1 MPEIL
6 FLPNQK
12 TINVAPGTGLLD
24 AMRQAGI
31 EIEAPCGGK
40 GSCGKCLVQIISG
53 EVASDSLGLLSE
65 AAVAGGYVLAC
76 KTRVNG
82 SPVQVRV
89 DERIGK
95 SGGKFLEDETETM
108 LIDPTLL
115 PRPDQISPLVTKRF
129 LTVPSPQ
136 IEDGLS
142 DLDRL
147 TQSLGQKNVTCPLPI
162 LRATADALR
171 EQNGAV
177 TVALAETTE
186 QIKIIDLQ
194 AGNHLDENYGIAVD
208 IGTTTVAVQ
217 LVYLPEG
224 KIIGVKSAY
233 NEQIP
238 CGLDVISRIN
248 YARRADRLAE
258 LQTRILNTIN
268 QLVDQLCRNHE
279 IDAHTILNASLA
291 GNTTMIHLLLGLK
304 PEYIRL
310 EPYCPTV
317 HTLPQLPAAD
327 VGLDIHPRAR
337 VWFAPA
343 VGSYVG
349 GDITSG
355 LLCTQLATP
364 SEAISLLIDIG
375 TNGELVIGNAD
386 FLMTCACSAGPAFEG
401 AGIRQGMR
409 AAIGAIDL
417 VTVDP
422 ETGVARY
429 RTIGNVPPR
438 GICGSGMISLLA
450 SLFTTGWL
458 DAAGKL
464 NREKSSPAILP
475 VNGRQAEYVLVPA
488 EATRNGQVLTISETE
503 IENIIRA
510 KAAIYSAIALILEQ
524 IGVTSDAIGKIY
536 IAGGFGRYLDLENA
550 ITIGLI
556 PDLPREKYHYIG
568 NSSLAGA
575 MMTLVSAEH
584 RQRQCALARKMTYL
598 ELNTSPDYMNQY
610 TGALF
615 LPHTDTSLFPS
626 VRK

>member
-1 MPEIL
+1 MPEIT
-6 FLPNQK
+6 FLPQAK
-12 TINVAPGTGLLD
+12 KITVAPGTGLLD
-24 AMRQAGI
+24 AIRQAGI
-31 EIEAPCGGK
+31 GIEAPCGGK

-53 EVASDSLGLLSE
+53 EVASDSLGLLSA
-65 AAVAGGYVLAC
+65 AAVAEGYVLAC

-82 SPVQVRV
+82 SSVQVRV

-95 SGGKFLEDETETM
+95 SGGKFLEDETETL
-108 LIDPTLL
+108 LIDPALL
-115 PRPDQISPLVTKRF
+115 PQPDQIIPLVKKIY
-129 LTVPSPQ
+129 LAVPPPQ
-136 IEDGLS
+136 LEDGLS
-142 DLDRL
+142 DSDRL
-147 TQSLGQKNVTCPLPI
+147 AQRLSTKNCIYPLPV
-162 LRATADALR
+162 LRTLADTLR
-171 EQNGAV
+171 EQHGEV
-177 TVALAETTE
+177 TVAIAESAE
-186 QIKIIDLQ
+186 QVEIIEVEP
-194 AGNHLDENYGIAVD
+194 GNCVPENYGIAVD

-224 KIIGVKSAY
+224 TNIGVKSAY

-248 YARRADRLAE
+248 YARHADRLAE

-279 IDAHTILNASLA
+279 INAHAILNASLA

-317 HTLPQLPAAD
+317 HGLSPLAAAD
-327 VGLDIHPRAR
+327 VGLDIHPRAK

-355 LLCTQLATP
+355 LLCTQLATH

-409 AAIGAIDL
+409 AAIGAIDQ

-422 ETGVARY
+422 ATGVARY
-429 RTIGNVPPR
+429 RTIGNLAPR

-450 SLFTTGWL
+450 SLFATGWL

-475 VNGRQAEYVLVPA
+475 INGRMAEYVLVPA
-488 EATRNGQVLTISETE
+488 EASNGQALTISETE

-524 IGVTSDAIGKIY
+524 IGVTCDAIEKIF

-568 NSSLAGA
+568 NSSLSGA
-575 MMTLVSAEH
+575 RMTLVSADH
-584 RQRQCALARKMTYL
+584 RGRQSELARKMTYL
-598 ELNTSPDYMNQY
+598 ELNTSPDYMDQY

-615 LPHTDTSLFPS
+615 LPHTDMSLFPS